1 MIRPDD
7 VTVIIPQRGGA
18 DLTRQCLAGLFQHE
32 PDIGEILVV
41 DDGSPDG
48 SADKVE
54 QFAPGPVTVLRAEPQ
69 GVTAAWNRGLSAAT
83 KRWVILLNND
93 VLIHGPWLEKLLQ
106 LLRDGTAMIAGARWR
121 TERMLP
127 QSLLLQSP
135 ATQLLEGWC
144 LALARETWQRLGG
157 FESSLRLYWSDT
169 DFQWRAVQHYGDSA
183 LHAVDN
189 LPLEHLGHSTTRQ
202 SSDREAL
209 WRADRQRFIEIWRRA
224 GSRLP
229 DCALKSGGTP

>member
-18 DLTRQCLAGLFQHE
+18 DLTLPCLAGLFRHE
-32 PDIGEILVV
+32 PVVGEVLVV

-48 SADKVE
+48 SANNVE
-54 QFAPGPVTVLRAEPQ
+54 RSAPGPVTVLHTDPQ
-69 GVTAAWNRGLSAAT
+69 GVTAAWNLGLAAT
-83 KRWVILLNND
+83 MTRWVVLLNND
-93 VLIHGPWLEKLLQ
+93 VLIHGPWLERLLQ
-106 LLRDGTAMIAGARWR
+106 PLGDGTAVIAGTRWR

-127 QSLLLQSP
+127 QSLLHRSS

-144 LALARETWQRLGG
+144 LALTRETWQQLGG

-169 DFQWRAVQHYGDSA
+169 DFQWRAVQHFGDSA

-189 LPLEHLGHSTTRQ
+189 LPLEHLGHRTTRQ
-202 SSDREAL
+202 SSERSAL
-209 WRADRQRFIEIWRRA
+209 WRADRQRFIEIW
-224 GSRLP
+224 
-229 DCALKSGGTP
+229 T